1 MVYEGEATGILLATN
16 LILRKTHVCSAI
28 IYVNSKALTL
38 ATILTSPS
46 LGHYIIDAFHSTIT
60 NILKK
65 LPRLS
70 IQIKWV
76 PAHRGAEG
84 NKAANHLVKR
94 AITRG
99 SSASSKLPK
108 LLTSSIPHRKS
119 AAKQAHGSKT
129 QTETQ
134 CIWTRSK
141 CYAQMKFTNPHSI
154 S

>member
-16 LILRKTHVCSAI
+16 LILRETHVCSAI

-76 PAHRGAEG
+76 PPHTEVSRG
-84 NKAANHLVKR
+84 
-94 AITRG
+94 T
-99 SSASSKLPK
+99 
-108 LLTSSIPHRKS
+108 
-119 AAKQAHGSKT
+119 KQPT
-129 QTETQ
+129 V
-134 CIWTRSK
+134 
-141 CYAQMKFTNPHSI
+141 
-154 S
+154 